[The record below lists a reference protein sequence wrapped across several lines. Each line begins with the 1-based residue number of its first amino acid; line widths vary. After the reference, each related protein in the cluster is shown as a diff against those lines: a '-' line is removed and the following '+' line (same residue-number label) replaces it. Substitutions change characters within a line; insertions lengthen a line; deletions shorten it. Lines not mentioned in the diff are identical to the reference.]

1 MKFPQTI
8 RHHKAEA
15 TINGRT
21 PSYPRYRL
29 SYYVA
34 GKRRQLTF
42 ATYAE
47 AKAEAERVVRELS
60 KGSQATALNPSQ
72 SRDSLAAIQCLEGF
86 RLATGRRV
94 SLLGAVSEFVE
105 AATKLQG
112 QPLGDAVNRFLA
124 TVATVQRKDV
134 LEAVEEFIAAD
145 EPRTRAVEG
154 QRAQLSPK
162 YAYNR
167 AIQLRRFAGTFPNT
181 AVCELAKTHID
192 AFMGSLGKFSS
203 KSRNHHRAAVRQF
216 LQWAVRKDFLAG
228 THRLGEADAMRPE
241 HANCAEV
248 LFYTSKE
255 FAQLLEAA
263 DESMRAVVAIGGLAG
278 LRTAELLRLDWADV
292 WRVPGHVEVTSSK
305 AKTRQRRLVE
315 VCPALASW
323 LEPFRAFTTGKL
335 YTLTELAFQRGF
347 RELCELVKVKR
358 KNNGLRH
365 AYCSYHYALHSNEN
379 LTAKLAGNS
388 PSMIHQ
394 HYKGTCTKDEGALWF
409 AVTPEPTENIVP
421 MLAIG
426 E

>member
-60 KGSQATALNPSQ
+60 KGSQATALSASQ
-72 SRDSLAAIQCLEGF
+72 ARDGLAAFQCLEGF
-86 RLATGRRV
+86 RVATGRKLT
-94 SLLGAVSEFVE
+94 LLGALSEFVE
-105 AATKLQG
+105 AASKLKG
-112 QPLGDAVNRFLA
+112 QTLRQAVDGYLA
-124 TVATVQRKDV
+124 TVATVTRKDV

-203 KSRNHHRAAVRQF
+203 KSRNHHRQAVRQF
-216 LQWAVRKDFLAG
+216 LQWCVRKDYLAS
-228 THRLGEADAMRPE
+228 THRMGEADTMRPE
-241 HANCAEV
+241 HANGGEV
-248 LFYTSKE
+248 LFYTPKE

-263 DESMRAVVAIGGLAG
+263 DNSMRAVVAIGGLAG

-305 AKTRQRRLVE
+305 SKTRQRRLVE

-347 RELCELVKVKR
+347 LELCQQIEVPR
-358 KNNGLRH
+358 KTNGLRH
-365 AYCSYHYALHSNEN
+365 AFCSYHFALHSNEN
-379 LTAKLAGNS
+379 LTATQAGNS
-388 PSMIHQ
+388 PGMIHSN
-394 HYKGTCTKDEGALWF
+394 YKGICTKAEGAAWF
-409 AVTPEPTENIVP
+409 AVGPPKPAENLIQMP
-421 MLAIG
+421 ASA
-426 E
+426 